1 MSESASKEPTAMAE
15 PVSSTRLAAQP
26 RLLARAA
33 AILELEGLDAV
44 QARRVAA
51 EAECSVGTLYNV
63 FGDIDG
69 LIVAVN
75 AETLGLLGE
84 AVRAGAEAT
93 AGQGLGDRM
102 QALATAYMR
111 FALDNRRR
119 WEAVFKH
126 RLPPGRPVPPSYLED
141 QARLLAV
148 IEVVLG
154 GVVPDRERRATA
166 ARALYG
172 AVHGIVALALD
183 DRLGGQMMR
192 ELEVQLAFIVEV
204 AARGLNAGPQ
214 AGTGS

>member
-1 MSESASKEPTAMAE
+1 MSEPL
-15 PVSSTRLAAQP
+15 STTRHAAQP

-33 AILELEGLDAV
+33 AILEQEGLEAV

-75 AETLGLLGE
+75 AGTLAMLGE
-84 AVRAGAEAT
+84 AVRSSAEAT
-93 AGQGLGDRM
+93 SGQGLEARM
-102 QALATAYMR
+102 HALAMAYMR

-126 RLPPGRPVPPSYLED
+126 RLPPGRPAPPSYLED
-141 QARLLAV
+141 QTRLLAV
-148 IEVVLG
+148 IEIVLG
-154 GVVPDRERRATA
+154 DVVRDPARRASA
-166 ARALYG
+166 ARALFG

-192 ELEVQLAFIVEV
+192 ELEVQLSFIVEI
-204 AARGLNAGPQ
+204 AARGLLSAPRLDGHE
-214 AGTGS
+214 AR

>member
-1 MSESASKEPTAMAE
+1 MTE
-15 PVSSTRLAAQP
+15 PVSSKRLAAQP
-26 RLLARAA
+26 RLLARAT
-33 AILELEGLDAV
+33 AILEREGLEAV

-75 AETLGLLGE
+75 AETLGMLGE
-84 AVRAGAEAT
+84 AVRAGADAS
-93 AGQGLGDRM
+93 AGQGLGGQM
-102 QALATAYMR
+102 HALATAYMR

-126 RLPPGRPVPPSYLED
+126 RMPSGRPVPPSYLED

-148 IEVVLG
+148 IEIVLAE
-154 GVVPDRERRATA
+154 VLPDRERRSAA
-166 ARALYG
+166 ARALFG

-192 ELEVQLAFIVEV
+192 ELEAQLAFIVDV
-204 AARGLNAGPQ
+204 AARGLVAAPATVAAQ
-214 AGTGS
+214 SRAASP

>member
-1 MSESASKEPTAMAE
+1 MSQGAIEETKIMAE
-15 PVSSTRLAAQP
+15 SGTTSRHAAQP

-33 AILELEGLDAV
+33 AILEQEGLEAV
-44 QARRVAA
+44 QARRIAA

-75 AETLGLLGE
+75 AETLAMLGQ

-93 AGQGLGDRM
+93 TSEGLGDRM
-102 QALATAYMR
+102 HALAMAYMR
-111 FALDNRRR
+111 FALDNHRR

-126 RLPPGRPVPPSYLED
+126 RMPPGRPVPPSYLED
-141 QARLLAV
+141 QERLLTV
-148 IEVVLG
+148 IEIVLG
-154 GVVPDRERRATA
+154 DVVPDPERRATA
-166 ARALYG
+166 ARALFG

-192 ELEVQLAFIVEV
+192 ELEVQLAFIVDV
-204 AARGLNAGPQ
+204 AARGLLAGP
-214 AGTGS
+214 TPR